1 MTETQMSAQ
10 SAGGLTAVA
19 RAAGAVILRPSLWF
33 TALVEFRRLLPDG
46 WWRHRPFLPLPDA
59 EMLGFRATTQ
69 YGDPERPPDSH
80 DLVAWLRWCKAE
92 NRRRRIR

>member
-1 MTETQMSAQ
+1 MSDE
-10 SAGGLTAVA
+10 SPVGMTAVF
-19 RAAGAVILRPSLWF
+19 RAAGAVVTRPSLWG

-46 WWRHRPFLPLPDA
+46 WWRRRPFLPVPDPA
-59 EMLGFRATTQ
+59 MLGFRNTTQ
-69 YGDPERPPDSH
+69 YGDPDHPPEGH